1 MKNILCLILAIS
13 AVLGISGNAYA
24 YDSYN
29 ETYQI
34 MGCRSYL
41 ENAQQNRGW
50 LVGYLTTLEIQ
61 RGTSYLQG
69 RNLQQVYNLF
79 DRYCRANPR
88 RNMDEA
94 ANSLFMSLQRQ

>member
-1 MKNILCLILAIS
+1 MNNTLTLLLATALLVGASS
-13 AVLGISGNAYA
+13 AAQA

-41 ENAQQNRGW
+41 EGKDQNRGW
-50 LVGYLTTLEIQ
+50 LIGYLTTLENQ
-61 RGTSYLQG
+61 RGTNTLQG
-69 RNLQQVYNLF
+69 KNLQQVYNLF

-94 ANSLFMSLQRQ
+94 ANAVFMALQRQ